1 MLGGIVQHD
10 DRTVLQ
16 GAAQALHDRIR
27 TAPTHAVVAAR
38 RPADERDAGAPRA
51 EDGGE
56 ADVAERRAEEAR
68 ARPGRGFDRVAGSID
83 LLAYRPRHPE
93 GEQPIV
99 AIAVYAERVP
109 AGVNLADDVGI
120 AAYFL
125 AQNEEGRAVARAREC
140 CEHPS
145 RGDRMGAVIKGE
157 RYARAS
163 GQAAEHD

>member
-56 ADVAERRAEEAR
+56 ADVAERRAKEAR
-68 ARPGRGFDRVAGSID
+68 ARPGSGFDRVAGSID
-83 LLAYRPRHPE
+83 LLEYRP
-93 GEQPIV
+93 GTS
-99 AIAVYAERVP
+99 AGDAAVLASALYAER
-109 AGVNLADDVGI
+109 G
-120 AAYFL
+120 
-125 AQNEEGRAVARAREC
+125 
-140 CEHPS
+140 
-145 RGDRMGAVIKGE
+145 
-157 RYARAS
+157 
-163 GQAAEHD
+163 